1 MLRAGRSHDKDHS
14 ARQDGRDRIS
24 PQRHGPSQPARPSTR
39 NGERGDND
47 YYSTHLFCI
56 TYELPFCTMSHTHTF
71 REKQHPEK
79 LTQKARI

>member
-39 NGERGDND
+39 NGEREDND
-47 YYSTHLFCI
+47 YYTGKYTLILYWRTRMYAHSLVLI
-56 TYELPFCTMSHTHTF
+56 
-71 REKQHPEK
+71 
-79 LTQKARI
+79 KASLVCG

>member
-47 YYSTHLFCI
+47 YASGACA
-56 TYELPFCTMSHTHTF
+56 
-71 REKQHPEK
+71 
-79 LTQKARI
+79 ARYTVVCLCV